1 MELLASILSS
11 YFTSESILGALFE
24 GIIFV
29 IAVYGIFKAFLYF
42 LRYYI
47 IYKIAKKLAQLISL
61 KDAPKDQPKPDREE
75 EKLRDEEK
83 EREAEKVEVEQVI
96 KTKEQKQEQ
105 EFKIYLPK
113 AIGKWQKMVLGSRQ
127 DMIIQVAQ
135 KMQATGN
142 SNFWQ
147 TFVTV
152 QKERET
158 AYRGRR

>member
-61 KDAPKDQPKPDREE
+61 KDAPKEQPKTDRED

-96 KTKEQKQEQ
+96 KTKEQKQEIISMG
-105 EFKIYLPK
+105 F
-113 AIGKWQKMVLGSRQ
+113 VLE
-127 DMIIQVAQ
+127 
-135 KMQATGN
+135 KN
-142 SNFWQ
+142 W
-147 TFVTV
+147 
-152 QKERET
+152 
-158 AYRGRR
+158 